1 MRRRE
6 FLALLSA
13 VAPSWSTAANAQ
25 TEKRRIGVILGF
37 PEQDPQTRIGI
48 QALLEGLKRVGL
60 EDGRNVVID
69 YRWPGID
76 PDKTRTFVREL
87 IDLKPDVIVA
97 GTNQVVT
104 TAMQATQSIP
114 IVFVFIGDP
123 IGSKYAVALDRPGRN
138 LTGFANFEKPMGGK
152 WLEVLNE
159 VSPGT
164 KRVGFVYHPAVS
176 PHLEFWDVAQV
187 VAPRLGLELTGI
199 PVRTVE
205 EIGTLITRFS
215 EAGPHGASWFRLM
228 RSP

>member
-60 EDGRNVVID
+60 EDGRNVAID

-76 PDKTRTFVREL
+76 PDKARTFVREL

-114 IVFVFIGDP
+114 IVFVFIG
-123 IGSKYAVALDRPGRN
+123 
-138 LTGFANFEKPMGGK
+138 
-152 WLEVLNE
+152 
-159 VSPGT
+159 
-164 KRVGFVYHPAVS
+164 
-176 PHLEFWDVAQV
+176 
-187 VAPRLGLELTGI
+187 
-199 PVRTVE
+199 
-205 EIGTLITRFS
+205 
-215 EAGPHGASWFRLM
+215 
-228 RSP
+228 